1 MIRMQLGSAWVCNDA
16 VGAWALLTLTGEPP
30 IENPG
35 GSTCGPPTGEV
46 LNLGVGLKHKDWLKT
61 IHFKIQLNTHKQI

>member
-16 VGAWALLTLTGEPP
+16 VGAWALLTLTGELP

-46 LNLGVGLKHKDWLKT
+46 LNLGVGLK
-61 IHFKIQLNTHKQI
+61 